1 MSTWNALG
9 RLRNNNS
16 KQGRCFEGSFLT
28 MFFANTP
35 YSEVRESLKDQTLDD
50 KQTFLKSMIHY
61 FLNLDQADQNRLH
74 EIEGAIDS
82 ILEQE

>member
-1 MSTWNALG
+1 
-9 RLRNNNS
+9 
-16 KQGRCFEGSFLT
+16 

-35 YSEVRESLKDQTLDD
+35 YSEVRESLKNQTLDD

-61 FLNLDQADQNRLH
+61 FFNLDQADQNRLH

>member
-1 MSTWNALG
+1 MSTYNALG

-50 KQTFLKSMIHY
+50 KQTFFEVY
-61 FLNLDQADQNRLH
+61 
-74 EIEGAIDS
+74 DS
-82 ILEQE
+82 LLFESGPSRSEPPT